1 MATKRSDKAAE
12 GFIDAANASL
22 QMLTAD
28 IRGCAQTAASELV
41 SVIDGCQYSTEAQLS
56 TMLSLLQKTQAAV
69 SVNKDLLI
77 DSKEAIRNCLD
88 NQSATTQSIK
98 ETTALAGET
107 LHTIE
112 TSKNPAD
119 EKKSKYV
126 EEMNRRNDKFEE
138 RLRTDHE
145 EFRRMHARRL
155 TSVLQQTQL

>member
-1 MATKRSDKAAE
+1 MDTKGSDKAAE
-12 GFIDAANASL
+12 RFIDAANASL

-28 IRGCAQTAASELV
+28 IRSSAQTAASELV
-41 SVIDGCQYSTEAQLS
+41 SVIDGCQYSTETQLS
-56 TMLSLLQKTQAAV
+56 TMLDLLQKTQATV

-77 DSKEAIRNCLD
+77 DSKEAIRDCLD
-88 NQSATTQSIK
+88 NQTATMQSIK
-98 ETTALAGET
+98 ETTGLASET
-107 LHTIE
+107 LYTIE

-126 EEMNRRNDKFEE
+126 EAMNRRNEEFED

-155 TSVLQQTQL
+155 TSVLRQTQI